1 MVCLVVE
8 SNTGKVVGRG
18 VGLIL
23 GHRGGPMV
31 KTWMHDVREAKHHT
45 T

>member
-8 SNTGKVVGRG
+8 SNTGKAVGRG
-18 VGLIL
+18 GLIL
-23 GHRGGPMV
+23 GHQGGPIV